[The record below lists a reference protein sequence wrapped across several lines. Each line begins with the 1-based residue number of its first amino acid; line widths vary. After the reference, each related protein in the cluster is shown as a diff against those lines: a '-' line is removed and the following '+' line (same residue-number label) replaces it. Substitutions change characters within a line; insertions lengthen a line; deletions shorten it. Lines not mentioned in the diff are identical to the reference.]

1 MLKLQEKHNKAML
14 TKLSALEDGSSAAG
28 KPAGTPAGMCK
39 KCSGQVHPGSVN
51 KCPFRNMS
59 DADAKKQLGQLMT
72 AAAKMT
78 PEKLLELVNNTRE

>member
-1 MLKLQEKHNKAML
+1 ML
-14 TKLSALEDGSSAAG
+14 TKLSALEGGSGAAT
-28 KPAGTPAGMCK
+28 KPAGAPAGMCK
-39 KCSGQVHPGSVN
+39 KCGGQIHPGGVN

-72 AAAKMT
+72 AAAKIT